1 MQPNTTVT
9 ALVVLLY
16 IASSITGM
24 RSSKP
29 GSPAP
34 VPPGVHE
41 TVPTPQ
47 TQNSTPK
54 DLAGRSAAVSDT
66 ANVRSGPG
74 TQYSKTGTLTKNT
87 HVRLV
92 GEVNGWYQVALP
104 RGGYGWI
111 SGSLI
116 TTAPAPGALVAEGKP
131 KHDVVGYYTVNYP
144 GDRSS
149 YDIVHAY
156 SDSLTAIA
164 PFSFAVDG
172 SGNVRGDHSADA
184 MTLSTSRGLAN
195 LALIHNLTGR
205 SFDKGQISALLNSSA
220 ARKRAVSDILEI
232 VKTHGYDGVNID
244 FENVPPSDRARLT
257 QFMKELRAALAQQG
271 YRVTMSVPA
280 KHKDAAASAWVGAF
294 DYYELGRVC
303 DQVMIMTYDEHTSG
317 TRPGP
322 IASLPWVEK
331 VVKYAATQMPKRKI
345 LLGIAAYGYDW
356 NTGTNRARAV
366 TYQQAV
372 ANAAKHGKKIQW
384 DAEAA
389 TPHYRYKSGSVARE
403 VWFES
408 ADSLKTKL
416 GLVERYG
423 LGGIAIWRLGQED
436 AGYWKLIQKELLK

>member
-24 RSSKP
+24 RASKP
-29 GSPAP
+29 GSQ
-34 VPPGVHE
+34 VLEPPGVHE

-47 TQNSTPK
+47 TQSNAPK
-54 DLAGRSAAVSDT
+54 DLAGRSAAVSDS

-74 TQYSKTGTLTKNT
+74 TRYSKVCTLAKNT

-111 SGSLI
+111 AGSLLH
-116 TTAPAPGALVAEGKP
+116 TAPSIGGPTQP
-131 KHDVVGYYTVNYP
+131 RHDVVGYYTVNYP

-149 YDIVHAY
+149 YDVVHAY

-172 SGNVRGDHSADA
+172 SGNVQGDHSTEA
-184 MTLSTSRGLAN
+184 MTLATSKGLAN

-205 SFDKGQISALLNSSA
+205 SFDKGQISAMLNSRA
-220 ARKRAVSDILEI
+220 ARQRAVSDILDV
-232 VKTHGYDGVNID
+232 VKTHGYSGVNID
-244 FENVPPSDRARLT
+244 FENVPPADRAELT
-257 QFMKELRAALAQQG
+257 QFMKELRAALAPSG

-280 KHKDAAASAWVGAF
+280 KHKDAPTSAWVGAF

-317 TRPGP
+317 TGPGP

-331 VVKYAATQMPKRKI
+331 VIKYAATQMPKRKI
-345 LLGIAAYGYDW
+345 LLGVAAYGYDW
-356 NTGTNRARAV
+356 NTSTNRARAV

-372 ANAAKHGKKIQW
+372 ANAAKYGKKIQW

-389 TPHYRYKSGSVARE
+389 TPHYRYKSGNVVRE

-408 ADSLKTKL
+408 TDSLKAKL
-416 GLVERYG
+416 KLVERYG

>member
-1 MQPNTTVT
+1 MQANTTVT
-9 ALVVLLY
+9 TLVVLLY
-16 IASSITGM
+16 IASSIAGM

-29 GSPAP
+29 VAQAPAT
-34 VPPGVHE
+34 PGVHE

-47 TQNSTPK
+47 IQNSTPR

-74 TQYSKTGTLTKNT
+74 TQYSKTGTLAKNT

-92 GEVNGWYQVALP
+92 GEVNGWYQVSLP
-104 RGGYGWI
+104 RGSYGWI
-111 SGSLI
+111 AGSLL
-116 TTAPAPGALVAEGKP
+116 TTAPSSQGAEQA

-144 GDRSS
+144 GDKSS

-164 PFSFAVDG
+164 PFSFAVDRT
-172 SGNVRGDHSADA
+172 GNVRGDHSADA
-184 MTLSTSRGLAN
+184 MTLATSRGLAN

-205 SFDKGQISALLNSSA
+205 SFDKAEISALLNSRS

-232 VKTHGYDGVNID
+232 VKTHGYAGVNID
-244 FENVPPSDRARLT
+244 FENVPPADRAVLT
-257 QFMKELRAALAQQG
+257 QFMKELRAALAPKG
-271 YRVTMSVPA
+271 YRVTMSMPA
-280 KHKDAAASAWVGAF
+280 KYKDAPTSAWVGAF

-331 VVKYAATQMPKRKI
+331 VVKYAVTQMPKRKV
-345 LLGIAAYGYDW
+345 LLGVAAYGYDW

-372 ANAAKHGKKIQW
+372 ANAAKYGRKIQW
-384 DAEAA
+384 DAKAA
-389 TPHYRYKSGSVARE
+389 TPHYRYKSGTVARE

-408 ADSLKTKL
+408 TDSLKAKL
-416 GLVERYG
+416 KLVERYG

-436 AGYWKLIQKELLK
+436 AGYWKLIQRELLN